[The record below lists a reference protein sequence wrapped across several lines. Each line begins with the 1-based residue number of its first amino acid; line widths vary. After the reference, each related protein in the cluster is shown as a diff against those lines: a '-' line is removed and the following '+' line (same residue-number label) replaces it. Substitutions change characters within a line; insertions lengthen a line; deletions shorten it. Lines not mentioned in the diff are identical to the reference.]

1 MSSNTNVM
9 VVSGLLVKS
18 ASLSSKNNQIKLVL
32 ESDKDD
38 ITCNIG
44 TIANALVSL
53 EFHSTGADS
62 SPVSVGLN
70 RNSFE
75 FNLENFKVT
84 QDKLVVVLATPEDEE
99 GGDDDAA
106 NVNALILSAVAA
118 HAANGTPVELTLAA
132 ANDVSGA

>member
-1 MSSNTNVM
+1 MATTNVR
-9 VVSGLLVKS
+9 VVNGLSVKS
-18 ASLSSKNNQIKLVL
+18 ATLASKNNQVKLVL
-32 ESDKDD
+32 EAEKDD
-38 ITCNIG
+38 IRAG
-44 TIANALVSL
+44 TGSVADVLVSL

-62 SPVSVGLN
+62 SPVSVGLQAA
-70 RNSFE
+70 SFE
-75 FNLENFKVT
+75 FQVENFKVT